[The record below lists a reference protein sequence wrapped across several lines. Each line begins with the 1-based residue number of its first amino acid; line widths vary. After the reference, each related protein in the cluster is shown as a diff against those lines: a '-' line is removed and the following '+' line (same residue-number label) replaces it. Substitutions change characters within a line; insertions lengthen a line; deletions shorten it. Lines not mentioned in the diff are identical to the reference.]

1 MTPNRQSPRTVL
13 DRILCI
19 QMEPD
24 NHAIVRNISD
34 EGLGFHTVYPM
45 TKSGMT
51 RSSFP
56 HRNVI

>member
-34 EGLGFHTVYPM
+34 EGLGFHAVYPM
-45 TKSGMT
+45 TKSGMI
-51 RSSFP
+51 RFSFP